1 MFKVDLYQND
11 RYWNK
16 FMFEFESLEEAQQFV
31 QTAMSHFVEGE
42 DDDVKNMTVCIEFRQ
57 KFTTEKDEEDESQ
70 SHIGD

>member
-16 FMFEFESLEEAQQFV
+16 FEFEFESLEEAQQFV

-42 DDDVKNMTVCIEFRQ
+42 DDDDDVKNMTVCIEFRQ
-57 KFTTEKDEEDESQ
+57 KFTTAKEEDEEDN
-70 SHIGD
+70 G